1 MEGRRFVTLFGRG
14 FYPYNFEL
22 VKMPGQIPYNLYRK
36 YGYKSSLVL
45 YKKSY
50 RISPDVRKIVR
61 GLRIFFIDYEGK
73 FWGLDKSLLK
83 FLFRYAKRIDVLH
96 RFHYSLQTMIYII
109 LYKLINPKGIAYVT
123 LDNDLGSLKEYPH
136 SLLLKHPK
144 NFVRN
149 FIAYNIIEPL
159 FLRKVDLLSNE
170 TRQGTERLKALYKKY
185 AHKFFYQPYGID
197 ETFIKE
203 KNITVKMFEEKENI
217 ILHVARIGVPQKNQ
231 KMLLEALS
239 KVNLKDWKVLIA
251 GPYEEADEFLR
262 FVDEFFKRYPHLKE
276 KITFLGNIEKRE
288 ELYDLYNRS
297 KIFVMTSN
305 FESFGIVMVEAGYFG
320 NYVLTTD
327 VASAMDIT
335 DEGRCGDVVPVGDVD
350 AFAMKL
356 QYAIDHPE
364 YIKEKAER
372 MKEHVRNNFLWEKI
386 VDRLQEQIE
395 RLKK

>member
-1 MEGRRFVTLFGRG
+1 MKKKRFLTLFGKA
-14 FYPYNFEL
+14 YNVEL
-22 VKMPGQIPYNLYRK
+22 IKMTGQIPYNM
-36 YGYKSSLVL
+36 
-45 YKKSY
+45 YKKYDYKASVVFY
-50 RISPDVRKIVR
+50 KEYDKFTYHKNTVNGLKLILLKDKGRI
-61 GLRIFFIDYEGK
+61 L
-73 FWGLDKSLLK
+73 GLDKSLVKFILK
-83 FLFRYAKRIDVLH
+83 YGKSIDIIH

-109 LYKLINPKGIAYVT
+109 LYKVINPKGIAYVT

-203 KNITVKMFEEKENI
+203 KNITVKTFEEKENI

-251 GPYEEADEFLR
+251 WPYEEADEFLR